1 MKKLILTAGLFISA
15 LCSGCG
21 MNGMQAAQYEI
32 NNQMVSVLLNYDKRT
47 ESIEK
52 IASILV
58 NAKTIDM
65 HLINDLE
72 AGKKSVKMLASQA
85 TNQPSNVIIRDL
97 DGRLKTMTT
106 AENNIIVAAKK
117 ALKENSDKFG
127 ISESKIL
134 KDGINSDGD
143 LSKNINREKARYLVN
158 VRSYNDIIGV
168 FPAYVTAKM
177 IREEPRVALSID
189 GIDTGKDNAGKLSDA
204 AIVKPKSE

>member
-1 MKKLILTAGLFISA
+1 MKKITLTATLIISA

-21 MNGMQAAQYEI
+21 LNGMQAAQY
-32 NNQMVSVLLNYDKRT
+32 KRT
-47 ESIEK
+47 ESVEK

-72 AGKKSVKMLASQA
+72 AGKKSVKMLAGQA
-85 TNQPSNVIIRDL
+85 SNQPSNVIIRDL

-106 AENNIIVAAKK
+106 AEDHIIVEAKK
-117 ALKENSDKFG
+117 ALKENSEKFG

-134 KDGINSDGD
+134 KEAINEDSG
-143 LSKNINREKARYLVN
+143 LSNSINREKARYLVN

-168 FPAYVTAKM
+168 FPANVTAKM

-204 AIVKPKSE
+204 AIAKQKSE